1 MLIDMLSASLAKSG
15 ALDDAWA
22 KLIRGR
28 MLRWAWLLLLVRF
41 WLRRVLRL
49 TPGLRL

>member
-22 KLIRGR
+22 KLDSGQD
-28 MLRWAWLLLLVRF
+28 ATVG
-41 WLRRVLRL
+41 VASSAPVSYTHL
-49 TPGLRL
+49 TLPTKLEV